1 MKQRIKALFA
11 SSLLALNLIGMAMAG
26 LLEDGQAAYQR
37 GDYAEAMRLLRPL
50 VERADAHAQT
60 DLGLMY
66 DNGRGVPKDYGQALA
81 WFRKAAEQGYEA
93 AQNDL
98 GVMYALGQ
106 GVPQDYVQAYMR
118 FNLAGSHASD
128 AETRGKAIKNCDEA
142 AAKTTPDQ
150 IAEAVW
156 MASESKPKSSLEDGE
171 AAYKRGDYAT
181 AFQLWRPLAHQGN
194 ADAQFRLGAMF
205 ASRPVS
211 DDTQAAEYD
220 AQAAAWYRKAA
231 DQGNAVAQFGLG
243 AMYERGESVL
253 QDYVQSHKWLSLA
266 TSNAILR
273 EVVLLK
279 RDEVAAEM
287 TPAQIAEAQRMAREW
302 KPK

>member
-128 AETRGKAIKNCDEA
+128 AETRGK
-142 AAKTTPDQ
+142 TPDQ
-150 IAEAVW
+150 IAEAVR
-156 MASESKPKSSLEDGE
+156 MASEWKPKSSLEDGE

-181 AFQLWRPLAHQGN
+181 AFQLWRPLADQGN
-194 ADAQFRLGAMF
+194 ADAQFRPGAMF

-266 TSNAILR
+266 TSNAVLR